1 MYQPIVYID
10 TSAIRTGKLEQ
21 LEVGMKSLA
30 AFVELQVPQ
39 IISYGFFLN
48 KDRTKMTVAAVH
60 PDSAS
65 LEFHLEVGGP
75 EFRKFANLIELL
87 SIEVY
92 GHVSDAVLER
102 LHQKARML
110 GGGSVDVHDFFA
122 GFSRGH

>member
-10 TSAIRTGKLEQ
+10 TSAIRKGKLEQ

-60 PDSAS
+60 PNSAS
-65 LEFHLEVGGP
+65 LEFHLEIGGP

-110 GGGSVDVHDFFA
+110 GRGSVDVHDFFA